1 MRLVMRSRCGA
12 TDGFASVASP
22 VPPLISP
29 RRGGTAC
36 RTTTRVAPRP
46 WSRLAA
52 AYRGSMPSLATAPGI
67 ATRPTEGGRRLV
79 SPATALFLGLFAS
92 QAGVLVLSLILVD
105 VARDFDVSTAVAGQL
120 RLAAAPL
127 AAIVAVAVARA
138 GRLPL
143 RSLLVAGAVL
153 VAVGSLASAAAPS
166 FTLLALAQ
174 VPTWAGAAILV
185 AGGVGASGSW
195 GPAEERGRTMARA
208 LAGPPAAW
216 IVGMPL
222 VGVVAEVNWR
232 LAFLALPLPAA
243 LLALAAVA
251 AQPAVRDHRPGASL
265 GRLLR
270 RPGALG
276 WATGE
281 LAANA
286 AWTGTLAFSG
296 ALLVEGHGVS
306 RTAAG
311 ALLALVAVA
320 YLAGN
325 QRAPRVEPGR
335 THRALVRGD
344 VAAAVAVALLWAV
357 TPNLITTVLFFSV
370 AAYAAAARTLWGT
383 SYGFVVAGERKL
395 EAGAA
400 RAVTNQLGYLVGSAL
415 GGAALATGGYALM
428 GLVFAAL
435 FAAAALPHVCLT
447 RRRCAGR
454 GRLSVDAVAAAAAP

>member
-1 MRLVMRSRCGA
+1 MPPFTA
-12 TDGFASVASP
+12 TASITPRPTARGGRF
-22 VPPLISP
+22 ISP
-29 RRGGTAC
+29 AN
-36 RTTTRVAPRP
+36 
-46 WSRLAA
+46 
-52 AYRGSMPSLATAPGI
+52 
-67 ATRPTEGGRRLV
+67 
-79 SPATALFLGLFAS
+79 ALFVGLFAS
-92 QAGVLVLSLILVD
+92 QAGVLVLAPILVD

-143 RSLLVAGAVL
+143 RSLLCAGAAL

-185 AGGVGASGSW
+185 AGGIGASGSW
-195 GPAEERGRTMARA
+195 GAAEERGRTMARA

-243 LLALAAVA
+243 LLALAAFA
-251 AQPAVRDHRPGASL
+251 AQPPAGEHRPGASL

-270 RPGALG
+270 QPRALG

-281 LAANA
+281 LLANA
-286 AWTGTLAFSG
+286 AWTGTLVYSG
-296 ALLVEGHGVS
+296 ALLIEGHGVS
-306 RTAAG
+306 PKAAG
-311 ALLALVAVA
+311 VLLALIAVA

-325 QRAPRVEPGR
+325 QRAPRVEVGR

-344 VAAAVAVALLWAV
+344 IAAAAGVALLWAV
-357 TPNLITTVLFFSV
+357 RPSLVTTVLFFCV

-395 EAGAA
+395 EAGAV
-400 RAVTNQLGYLVGSAL
+400 RAVANQLGYLIGSAL
-415 GGAALATGGYALM
+415 GGVALATGGYALM
-428 GLVFAAL
+428 GLVFAGL

-447 RRRCAGR
+447 RNRCTGR
-454 GRLSVDAVAAAAAP
+454 GRLSLEAVAAAPAP